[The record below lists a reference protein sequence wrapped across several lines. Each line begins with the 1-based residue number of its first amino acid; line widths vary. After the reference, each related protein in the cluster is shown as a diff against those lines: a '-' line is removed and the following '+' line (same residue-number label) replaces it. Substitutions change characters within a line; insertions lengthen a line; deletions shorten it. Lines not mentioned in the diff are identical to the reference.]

1 LDYSDSKRYIF
12 LCLYSPFLHQ
22 QFRPYFQYWLENF
35 ILFTNSSKRRL
46 SNTFCQGWLHGLSLR
61 PVSFFSEHI
70 GFLPIMLA
78 DKVRRLV
85 GHVRPFIPSFVRLF
99 FETSFEP
106 TGLELAFWTR
116 IFEWSGGVI
125 VRTLDLRFKRSRV
138 RISAVPLSGNNPGQ
152 VVHTRVPLSSSADYL
167 VPVKGRWCPAA
178 GKVTV
183 GLASHWPS
191 VTDFSGL
198 STYGLMAQEREMST
212 TPTLI
217 MGYGTPFPFLWVM
230 TMAQRRSYM

>member
-1 LDYSDSKRYIF
+1 
-12 LCLYSPFLHQ
+12 
-22 QFRPYFQYWLENF
+22 
-35 ILFTNSSKRRL
+35 
-46 SNTFCQGWLHGLSLR
+46 
-61 PVSFFSEHI
+61 
-70 GFLPIMLA
+70 MLA
-78 DKVRRLV
+78 DKVRRSV
-85 GHVRPFIPSFVRLF
+85 GHVRPFIPSFVSLF

-106 TGLELAFWTR
+106 TDLELAFCTR
-116 IFEWSGGVI
+116 IFEWPGGVI

-198 STYGLMAQEREMST
+198 STYGLTAQERDMST